1 MSQLS
6 TQTILYGKYKKK
18 KKSQSLSS
26 DGLQSDQGE
35 ASYID
40 PLRINSRI
48 EATNSKSLS
57 LHEYYT

>member
-6 TQTILYGKYKKK
+6 TQTILYGKSKK

>member
-6 TQTILYGKYKKK
+6 TQTILYGKYKK